1 MTAPGGLRPL
11 RVLIVSEHAS
21 ALFGGEAALPLH
33 YFRVL
38 RKLGHEVWLV
48 VHARTRP
55 ELSKLFGADSRIHYI
70 EDTGFHRLMWRLSR
84 PLPARL
90 AAGTLGYAMRIATQ
104 LAQKRIVRE
113 LVTREKIDI
122 VHQPM
127 PVSPREPSLMH
138 GLGVPVVIGPMNG
151 GIDFPPAFSAQYERR
166 AVTHLVSLGRAVTG
180 LLNRVMP
187 GKLQAAVLTVANE
200 RTGRWLP
207 AGVRGKVIELVENGV
222 DLDLW
227 AGREVVD
234 EPADNAV
241 PRFVF
246 MGRLV
251 DWKAVDLLLEA
262 FRAAAARAAM
272 SLTIVGDGG
281 ERSKLETLCRDWQLA
296 AQAEGEAGKVYF
308 AGWRSQPECAAI
320 LNRSSAL
327 VLSSLREC
335 GGAVVLEAMASSR
348 PVIATDWGGPADYL
362 DPSCGVLVRP
372 DSRASFVH
380 GLTGAL
386 VTFAQSRELRVSM
399 GRAGRLKATRLFDW
413 DLKAERM
420 VEIYREAIDDAARAA

>member
-1 MTAPGGLRPL
+1 METRPMQPL

-38 RKLGHEVWLV
+38 RKLGYDVWLV
-48 VHARTRP
+48 VHARTRA
-55 ELSKLFGADSRIHYI
+55 ELSKLYGDDGRIHYI
-70 EDTGFHRLMWRLSR
+70 EDTWFHRLMWRLSR
-84 PLPARL
+84 GLPARV

-104 LAQKRIVRE
+104 LAQRRIVRR
-113 LVTREKIDI
+113 LVAREGIDI

-138 GLGVPVVIGPMNG
+138 GLGAPVVIGPMNG
-151 GIDFPPAFSAQYERR
+151 GIDFPPAFSAQYEARSITR
-166 AVTHLVSLGRAVTG
+166 LVSVGRTVTG
-180 LLNRVMP
+180 FLNRLMP
-187 GKLQAAVLTVANE
+187 GKLRAAVLAVAND
-200 RTGRWLP
+200 RTRRWLP
-207 AGVRGKVIELVENGV
+207 SGVRGRVVEVVENGV

-227 AGREVVD
+227 AGRDIGD
-234 EPADNAV
+234 EPVDNPV

-262 FRAAAARAAM
+262 FRAAAARAPM

-281 ERSKLETLCRDWQLA
+281 ERPRLEAMCREWQLL
-296 AQAEGEAGKVYF
+296 AQAEGDAGKVYF

-320 LNRSSAL
+320 LARSSAL

-362 DPSCGVLVRP
+362 DPACGVLVRP
-372 DSRASFVH
+372 DSRVSFIG
-380 GLTGAL
+380 GLADAL
-386 VTFAQSRELRVSM
+386 VTLAKSRELRVTM
-399 GRAGRLKATRLFDW
+399 GRAGRIKATRLFDW
-413 DLKAERM
+413 DLKAQRM
-420 VEIYREAIDDAARAA
+420 VQIYREAIWDAGRKV